1 MYCSSLRFGAVKQTQ
16 IKGIT
21 MKTWITLATLLA
33 SSSVYAAEVVKL
45 ADGREVKLNDDFTW
59 EYVVKKATPKATET
73 TLEKVEAVEAAAVVA
88 STTAVE
94 AVATPTPTTEIAT
107 IPVVNKKVGTTVAV
121 NAKKPTMQL
130 SDSGVD
136 VLIGSASYE
145 NGELI
150 FPTSI
155 TNQSSQSVIQVEV
168 EVQVFDMTGKPLA
181 KQSVTVWQ
189 SIKRMADT
197 YLRPQQAEQGK
208 AIKLA
213 VPQSQQ
219 YQFSAEVLEVKT
231 R

>member
-1 MYCSSLRFGAVKQTQ
+1 
-16 IKGIT
+16 

-73 TLEKVEAVEAAAVVA
+73 TLEKAEAVEATA
-88 STTAVE
+88 TTAVE
-94 AVATPTPTTEIAT
+94 AVATSAPATTEMAT
-107 IPVVNKKVGTTVAV
+107 IPVVNKKVGTTVVV

-145 NGELI
+145 DGELI

-168 EVQVFDMTGKPLA
+168 EVQVFDMAGKQLA
-181 KQSVTVWQ
+181 KENITVWQ

>member
-1 MYCSSLRFGAVKQTQ
+1 
-16 IKGIT
+16 

-33 SSSVYAAEVVKL
+33 SSSAYAAEVVKL

-94 AVATPTPTTEIAT
+94 AVATPPPTTEIAT
-107 IPVVNKKVGTTVAV
+107 IPVVNKKVGTTVVV

-145 NGELI
+145 DGELI
-150 FPTSI
+150 FPTSL

-168 EVQVFDMTGKPLA
+168 EVQVFDMAGKPLT

>member
-1 MYCSSLRFGAVKQTQ
+1 
-16 IKGIT
+16 
-21 MKTWITLATLLA
+21 MKTLITLATLLA

-59 EYVVKKATPKATET
+59 EYVVKKATET

-94 AVATPTPTTEIAT
+94 AVATSTPATTEMAT

-145 NGELI
+145 DGELL

-168 EVQVFDMTGKPLA
+168 EVQVFDMAGKPLT

>member
-1 MYCSSLRFGAVKQTQ
+1 
-16 IKGIT
+16 

-94 AVATPTPTTEIAT
+94 AVATSAPTTSAPATTEMAT
-107 IPVVNKKVGTTVAV
+107 IPVVTKKVGTTVVV

-145 NGELI
+145 DGELI

-168 EVQVFDMTGKPLA
+168 EVQVFDTAGKQLA
-181 KQSVTVWQ
+181 KENITVWQ

-197 YLRPQQAEQGK
+197 YLRPQKAEQGK

>member
-1 MYCSSLRFGAVKQTQ
+1 
-16 IKGIT
+16 

-33 SSSVYAAEVVKL
+33 TSSVYAAEVVKL
-45 ADGREVKLNDDFTW
+45 ADGHEVKLNDDFTW
-59 EYVVKKATPKATET
+59 EYVVNKTAPKAAET
-73 TLEKVEAVEAAAVVA
+73 TLENVEAAEAAAVVA
-88 STTAVE
+88 STTAVT
-94 AVATPTPTTEIAT
+94 AVAAPDTTAEIAT
-107 IPVVNKKVGTTVAV
+107 IPVVNKKVGTTVVV

-136 VLIGSASYE
+136 ILIGSASYE
-145 NGELI
+145 DGELI

-168 EVQVFDMTGKPLA
+168 EVQVFDMAGKQLA
-181 KQSVTVWQ
+181 KENITVWQ

-208 AIKLA
+208 TIKLA

>member
-1 MYCSSLRFGAVKQTQ
+1 
-16 IKGIT
+16 

-33 SSSVYAAEVVKL
+33 TSSAYAAEVVKL

-59 EYVVKKATPKATET
+59 EYVVKKATPET
-73 TLEKVEAVEAAAVVA
+73 TLEKAEAVEAAAVAA
-88 STTAVE
+88 STTALE
-94 AVATPTPTTEIAT
+94 AVTAPEIAT
-107 IPVVNKKVGTTVAV
+107 IPVVNKKVGTTVVV

-136 VLIGSASYE
+136 VLIGSANYDD
-145 NGELI
+145 GELI
-150 FPTSI
+150 LPTSI

-168 EVQVFDMTGKPLA
+168 EVQVFDMSGKLLV
-181 KQSVTVWQ
+181 KDNITVWQ

>member
-1 MYCSSLRFGAVKQTQ
+1 
-16 IKGIT
+16 

-73 TLEKVEAVEAAAVVA
+73 TLEKVEAVEAAAVAA

-107 IPVVNKKVGTTVAV
+107 IPVVNKKVGTTVVV

-136 VLIGSASYE
+136 VLIGSARYE
-145 NGELI
+145 DSELI
-150 FPTSI
+150 FPTSL

-168 EVQVFDMTGKPLA
+168 EVQVFDMAGKPLT

>member
-1 MYCSSLRFGAVKQTQ
+1 
-16 IKGIT
+16 

-33 SSSVYAAEVVKL
+33 TSSVYAAEIVKL

-94 AVATPTPTTEIAT
+94 AVATPTPTTEMAT
-107 IPVVNKKVGTTVAV
+107 IPVVNKKVGTTVVV
-121 NAKKPTMQL
+121 NTKKPTMQL
-130 SDSGVD
+130 SDSGVN

>member
-1 MYCSSLRFGAVKQTQ
+1 
-16 IKGIT
+16 

-33 SSSVYAAEVVKL
+33 SSSAYAAEVVRL

-59 EYVVKKATPKATET
+59 EYVVKKATSKATET

-107 IPVVNKKVGTTVAV
+107 IPVVNKKVGTTVVV

-136 VLIGSASYE
+136 VLIGSARYE
-145 NGELI
+145 DGELI
-150 FPTSI
+150 FPTSL

-168 EVQVFDMTGKPLA
+168 EVQVFDMAGKPLT

>member
-1 MYCSSLRFGAVKQTQ
+1 
-16 IKGIT
+16 
-21 MKTWITLATLLA
+21 
-33 SSSVYAAEVVKL
+33 
-45 ADGREVKLNDDFTW
+45 
-59 EYVVKKATPKATET
+59 
-73 TLEKVEAVEAAAVVA
+73 
-88 STTAVE
+88 
-94 AVATPTPTTEIAT
+94 
-107 IPVVNKKVGTTVAV
+107 
-121 NAKKPTMQL
+121 MQL

-136 VLIGSASYE
+136 VLIGSARYE
-145 NGELI
+145 DGELI
-150 FPTSI
+150 LPTSV

-168 EVQVFDMTGKPLA
+168 EVQVFDMSGKPLA
-181 KQSVTVWQ
+181 KESVTVWQ

>member
-1 MYCSSLRFGAVKQTQ
+1 
-16 IKGIT
+16 
-21 MKTWITLATLLA
+21 MKIWITLATLLA

-45 ADGREVKLNDDFTW
+45 ADGREVKLNDDLTW
-59 EYVVKKATPKATET
+59 EYVVKKDTPKATET

-107 IPVVNKKVGTTVAV
+107 IPVVNKKVGTTVVV

-145 NGELI
+145 NGELM

>member
-1 MYCSSLRFGAVKQTQ
+1 
-16 IKGIT
+16 

-59 EYVVKKATPKATET
+59 EYVVKQATPKATET

-94 AVATPTPTTEIAT
+94 AVVTPTPTTEIAT
-107 IPVVNKKVGTTVAV
+107 IPVVNKKVGTTVVV

-168 EVQVFDMTGKPLA
+168 EVQVFDMAGKQLA
-181 KQSVTVWQ
+181 KENITVWQ

>member
-1 MYCSSLRFGAVKQTQ
+1 
-16 IKGIT
+16 

-94 AVATPTPTTEIAT
+94 AVATPTPTTEMAT
-107 IPVVNKKVGTTVAV
+107 IPVVNKKVGTTVVV

-168 EVQVFDMTGKPLA
+168 EVQVFDMAGKQLA
-181 KQSVTVWQ
+181 KENITVWQ

>member
-1 MYCSSLRFGAVKQTQ
+1 
-16 IKGIT
+16 

-33 SSSVYAAEVVKL
+33 TSSVYAAEVVKL

-59 EYVVKKATPKATET
+59 EYVVKKAMPNTTET
-73 TLEKVEAVEAAAVVA
+73 TLEKVEAAAVAA
-88 STTAVE
+88 STTALE
-94 AVATPTPTTEIAT
+94 AVTTQTTKAPEIAT
-107 IPVVNKKVGTTVAV
+107 IPVVNKKVGTTVVV

-145 NGELI
+145 DGELI

-168 EVQVFDMTGKPLA
+168 EVQVFDTSGKQLV
-181 KQSVTVWQ
+181 KENVTVWQ
-189 SIKRMADT
+189 SIKRIADT

>member
-1 MYCSSLRFGAVKQTQ
+1 
-16 IKGIT
+16 

-33 SSSVYAAEVVKL
+33 TSSVYAAEVVKL

-94 AVATPTPTTEIAT
+94 AVATPPPTTEMAT
-107 IPVVNKKVGTTVAV
+107 IPVVNKKVGTTVVV

>member
-1 MYCSSLRFGAVKQTQ
+1 
-16 IKGIT
+16 

-33 SSSVYAAEVVKL
+33 TSSVYAAEVVQL

-59 EYVVKKATPKATET
+59 EYVVKKAEPES
-73 TLEKVEAVEAAAVVA
+73 TLEKVEAVKAAAVVA

-94 AVATPTPTTEIAT
+94 AVTMQTTKAPEIAA
-107 IPVVNKKVGTTVAV
+107 IPVVNKKVGTTVV
-121 NAKKPTMQL
+121 INAKKPTMQL

-145 NGELI
+145 GGELVL
-150 FPTSI
+150 PTSI

-168 EVQVFDMTGKPLA
+168 EVQVFDMSGKQLA
-181 KQSVTVWQ
+181 KESVTVWQ
-189 SIKRMADT
+189 SIKRIADT

-208 AIKLA
+208 VIKLA

>member
-1 MYCSSLRFGAVKQTQ
+1 
-16 IKGIT
+16 

-33 SSSVYAAEVVKL
+33 SSSAYAAEVVKL

-107 IPVVNKKVGTTVAV
+107 IPVVNKKVGTTVVV

>member
-1 MYCSSLRFGAVKQTQ
+1 
-16 IKGIT
+16 

-33 SSSVYAAEVVKL
+33 TPSVYAAEVVTL
-45 ADGREVKLNDDFTW
+45 ADGRNVKLNDDFTW
-59 EYVVKKATPKATET
+59 EYVVENTTPKATT
-73 TLEKVEAVEAAAVVA
+73 VSATKTVTAA
-88 STTAVE
+88 TE
-94 AVATPTPTTEIAT
+94 PVATPVIAT
-107 IPVVNKKVGTTVAV
+107 IPAVSKTVGTTVTV

-136 VLIGSASYE
+136 ILIGSASYA
-145 NGELI
+145 GGKLV

-155 TNQSSQSVIQVEV
+155 TNQSSQSVVQIEV
-168 EVQVFDMTGKPLA
+168 EVQVFDMSGKALA
-181 KQSVTVWQ
+181 KEKVIVWQ

-208 AIKLA
+208 IIKLA

-219 YQFSAEVLEVKT
+219 YQFSATVVEVQT

>member
-1 MYCSSLRFGAVKQTQ
+1 
-16 IKGIT
+16 

-33 SSSVYAAEVVKL
+33 SSSAYAAEVMKL

-94 AVATPTPTTEIAT
+94 AVATPPPTTEIAT
-107 IPVVNKKVGTTVAV
+107 IPVVNKKVGTTVVV

-136 VLIGSASYE
+136 VLIGSARYQ

-150 FPTSI
+150 FPTSL

>member
-1 MYCSSLRFGAVKQTQ
+1 
-16 IKGIT
+16 
-21 MKTWITLATLLA
+21 MKTWITLATLLTT
-33 SSSVYAAEVVKL
+33 SSVYAAEVVKL

-59 EYVVKKATPKATET
+59 EYVVKKAMPKATET

-94 AVATPTPTTEIAT
+94 AVATPTPTTEMAT
-107 IPVVNKKVGTTVAV
+107 IPVVNKKVGTTVVV
-121 NAKKPTMQL
+121 NTKKPTMQL

-136 VLIGSASYE
+136 VLIGSARYE
-145 NGELI
+145 DGELI

-168 EVQVFDMTGKPLA
+168 EVQVFDMAGKQLA
-181 KQSVTVWQ
+181 KENITVWQ

>member
-1 MYCSSLRFGAVKQTQ
+1 
-16 IKGIT
+16 

-33 SSSVYAAEVVKL
+33 SSSAYAAEVMKL

-107 IPVVNKKVGTTVAV
+107 IPVVNKKVGTTVVV

>member
-1 MYCSSLRFGAVKQTQ
+1 
-16 IKGIT
+16 

-33 SSSVYAAEVVKL
+33 TSSVYAAEVVKL

-73 TLEKVEAVEAAAVVA
+73 TLEKFEAVEAAAVVA

-94 AVATPTPTTEIAT
+94 AVATPTPATEMAT
-107 IPVVNKKVGTTVAV
+107 IPVVNKKVGTTVVV

-168 EVQVFDMTGKPLA
+168 KVQVFDMAGKQLA
-181 KQSVTVWQ
+181 KENITVWQ

>member
-1 MYCSSLRFGAVKQTQ
+1 
-16 IKGIT
+16 

-59 EYVVKKATPKATET
+59 EYVVKKAASEN

-94 AVATPTPTTEIAT
+94 AVTTQTTKAPEIAT
-107 IPVVNKKVGTTVAV
+107 IPVVNKKVGTTIVV

-136 VLIGSASYE
+136 VLIGSARYE
-145 NGELI
+145 DGELI
-150 FPTSI
+150 LPTSV

-168 EVQVFDMTGKPLA
+168 EVQVFDMSGKPLA
-181 KQSVTVWQ
+181 KKSVTVWQ

-219 YQFSAEVLEVKT
+219 YQFLAEVLEVKT

>member
-1 MYCSSLRFGAVKQTQ
+1 
-16 IKGIT
+16 

-33 SSSVYAAEVVKL
+33 TSSVYAAEVVQL

-59 EYVVKKATPKATET
+59 EYVVKKAEPES
-73 TLEKVEAVEAAAVVA
+73 TLEKVEVVEAAAVVA

-94 AVATPTPTTEIAT
+94 AVTMQTTKAPEIAA
-107 IPVVNKKVGTTVAV
+107 IPVVNKKVGTTVVV

-145 NGELI
+145 GGELVL
-150 FPTSI
+150 PTSI

-168 EVQVFDMTGKPLA
+168 EVQVFDMSGKQLA
-181 KQSVTVWQ
+181 KESVTVWQ
-189 SIKRMADT
+189 SIKRIADT

-208 AIKLA
+208 VIKLA

>member
-1 MYCSSLRFGAVKQTQ
+1 
-16 IKGIT
+16 

>member
-1 MYCSSLRFGAVKQTQ
+1 
-16 IKGIT
+16 
-21 MKTWITLATLLA
+21 MKTWITLAALLA

-107 IPVVNKKVGTTVAV
+107 IPVVNKKVGTTVVV

-181 KQSVTVWQ
+181 KQNVTVWQ

>member
-1 MYCSSLRFGAVKQTQ
+1 
-16 IKGIT
+16 
-21 MKTWITLATLLA
+21 MKLWITLATLLA
-33 SSSVYAAEVVKL
+33 ASSVYAEEVVKL

-59 EYVVKKATPKATET
+59 EYVIKKAPPKATET
-73 TLEKVEAVEAAAVVA
+73 TLEKVEAVAAPA
-88 STTAVE
+88 
-94 AVATPTPTTEIAT
+94 IAA
-107 IPVVNKKVGTTVAV
+107 IPVINKKVGTTVVV

-136 VLIGSASYE
+136 ILIGSASYE
-145 NGELI
+145 DGELALT
-150 FPTSI
+150 TSI

-168 EVQVFDMTGKPLA
+168 EVQVFDMSGKPLA
-181 KQSVTVWQ
+181 KENVTVWQ

-219 YQFSAEVLEVKT
+219 YQFSAEILEVKT

>member
-1 MYCSSLRFGAVKQTQ
+1 
-16 IKGIT
+16 

-59 EYVVKKATPKATET
+59 EYVVKKATPKATKT

-94 AVATPTPTTEIAT
+94 AVATPTPTTEMAT
-107 IPVVNKKVGTTVAV
+107 IPVVNKKVGTTVVV

-168 EVQVFDMTGKPLA
+168 EVQVFDMAGKQLA
-181 KQSVTVWQ
+181 KENITVWQ

>member
-1 MYCSSLRFGAVKQTQ
+1 
-16 IKGIT
+16 

-33 SSSVYAAEVVKL
+33 SSSAYAAEVVKL

-107 IPVVNKKVGTTVAV
+107 IPVVNKKVGTTVVV

-136 VLIGSASYE
+136 VLIGSARYE
-145 NGELI
+145 DGELI
-150 FPTSI
+150 FPTSL

-168 EVQVFDMTGKPLA
+168 EVQVFDMAGKPLT

>member
-1 MYCSSLRFGAVKQTQ
+1 
-16 IKGIT
+16 

-59 EYVVKKATPKATET
+59 EYIVKKATPKATET

-94 AVATPTPTTEIAT
+94 AVATPTPTTEVAT
-107 IPVVNKKVGTTVAV
+107 IPVVNKKVGTTVVV

-136 VLIGSASYE
+136 VLIGSARYE
-145 NGELI
+145 DGELI
-150 FPTSI
+150 FPTSL

-168 EVQVFDMTGKPLA
+168 EVQVFDMAGKPLT

-189 SIKRMADT
+189 SIKRLADT

>member
-1 MYCSSLRFGAVKQTQ
+1 
-16 IKGIT
+16 

-33 SSSVYAAEVVKL
+33 TSSVYAAEVVKL

-59 EYVVKKATPKATET
+59 EYVVKKAMPNTTET
-73 TLEKVEAVEAAAVVA
+73 TLEKVEAVEASAFAA
-88 STTAVE
+88 STTALE
-94 AVATPTPTTEIAT
+94 AVTTQTTKAPEIAT
-107 IPVVNKKVGTTVAV
+107 IPVVNKKVGTTVVV

-145 NGELI
+145 DGELI

-168 EVQVFDMTGKPLA
+168 EVQVFDTSGKQLV
-181 KQSVTVWQ
+181 KENVTVWQ
-189 SIKRMADT
+189 SIKRIADT

>member
-1 MYCSSLRFGAVKQTQ
+1 
-16 IKGIT
+16 
-21 MKTWITLATLLA
+21 MKTWLTLATLLA
-33 SSSVYAAEVVKL
+33 TSSVYAAEVVKL

-59 EYVVKKATPKATET
+59 EYVVNKTAPKAAET
-73 TLEKVEAVEAAAVVA
+73 TLEKVEAAAVVA
-88 STTAVE
+88 STTAV
-94 AVATPTPTTEIAT
+94 ATVAAPDTTAEIAT
-107 IPVVNKKVGTTVAV
+107 IPVVNKKVGTTVVV

-145 NGELI
+145 DGELI

-168 EVQVFDMTGKPLA
+168 EVQVFDMSGKQLT
-181 KQSVTVWQ
+181 KENVTVWQ
-189 SIKRMADT
+189 SIKRLADT

-208 AIKLA
+208 VIKLA